1 MEIEP
6 LLVTHTED
14 DSFRLDFMKVGWR
27 EDQEK
32 KVKGRGELELVDMM
46 GQPFSR
52 NNKVIDWIEQENRM
66 SNSEMKSKFFFS
78 DFINHKLSLN
88 LNS

>member
-52 NNKVIDWIEQENRM
+52 NNKVIDWIEQENRI
-66 SNSEMKSKFFFS
+66 SNSEMKSKFLF
-78 DFINHKLSLN
+78 
-88 LNS
+88 